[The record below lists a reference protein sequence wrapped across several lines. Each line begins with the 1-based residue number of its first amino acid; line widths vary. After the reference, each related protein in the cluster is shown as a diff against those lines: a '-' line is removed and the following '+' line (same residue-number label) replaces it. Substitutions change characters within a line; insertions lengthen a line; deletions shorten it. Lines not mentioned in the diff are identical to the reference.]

1 MPTLTREQITELLE
15 PYVDGA
21 AFRARPEL
29 PERLSAYLD
38 LLMKWNARMNL
49 TAIREPEEIVGRHF
63 GESLFAAQQIGA
75 SGTLL
80 DFGSGAG
87 FPGVP
92 IQLWHPE
99 LRVTLAESQAKKAAF
114 LRELVRSLVL
124 ACEVW
129 EGRAEDLV
137 AARAF
142 DEIILRAVDE
152 PVRALRAVL
161 ASGAADVW
169 LLASSKAIVREA
181 RAEDVGLEVMSQ
193 MLIPLSRDSYLFRLR
208 GGFHVEQR

>member
-1 MPTLTREQITELLE
+1 
-15 PYVDGA
+15 
-21 AFRARPEL
+21 
-29 PERLSAYLD
+29 
-38 LLMKWNARMNL
+38 MKWNARMNL